1 MSMLERIKKRR
12 YDGFKEFV
20 VNIETTSAA
29 NRQNIFLN
37 GVLEDP
43 IFMSEVMKNIRN
55 LDDFLNLS
63 SDEINSVFKSQD
75 QLIKI
80 FAKCVFAWPS
90 EKLTSLERV
99 IPKYVSNI
107 REELSYLN
115 EVSSV
120 DRESS
125 IGFLLKSVRN
135 LQAKEMI
142 VGFPWKLPP
151 QDIFNHK
158 IYIDG
163 PVQITFDS
171 GVLAAEGPIFR
182 GKRVSAWKHY
192 YDSGQLLAEG
202 EYSDGLKSGIWTH
215 YYSNGTKRSEGK
227 YVGDLKHGLWKEWDR
242 SGDLREINYVEG
254 VKVVQSSSN

>member
-1 MSMLERIKKRR
+1 MSMLDRIKKRR

-20 VNIETTSAA
+20 VNIETTSSA
-29 NRQNIFLN
+29 NRQHIFLN

-55 LDDFLNLS
+55 LEDFLNLPTH
-63 SDEINSVFKSQD
+63 EISSVFQTQD

-80 FAKCVFAWPS
+80 FAKCVFGWSA
-90 EKLTSLERV
+90 EKLVSLERV

-115 EVSSV
+115 DVSNV

-125 IGFLLKSVRN
+125 IGFLLKTVRN
-135 LQAKEMI
+135 LQAKELI
-142 VGFPWKLPP
+142 AGFPWKLPP
-151 QDIFNHK
+151 QDIFNPK
-158 IYIDG
+158 IYVDG
-163 PVQITFDS
+163 PVQITFES
-171 GVLAAEGPIFR
+171 GLLAAEGPIFR
-182 GKRVSAWKHY
+182 GKRVSSWKHY

-202 EYSDGLKSGIWTH
+202 EYSDGLKSGLWTH
-215 YYSNGTKRSEGK
+215 YYINGSKRSEGK
-227 YVGDLKHGLWKEWDR
+227 YVGDLKHGQWKEWDR

-254 VKVVQSSSN
+254 VKVVQSSSK